1 MARKIIHQLVDDLD
15 GTELGEGEGETIQF
29 GLDGKTYEIDLSA
42 EHAQQLRDAI
52 TLFVDVARR
61 QGGSAAAPRR
71 GARRDVDA
79 IRVWARE
86 NGHTVSDRGR
96 IPLEIE
102 RAYAAR

>member
-15 GTELGEGEGETIQF
+15 GAELGDGEGETIRF

-52 TLFVDVARR
+52 APFVDAARR
-61 QGGSAAAPRR
+61 QGGSAIAPRR

-79 IRVWARE
+79 IRVWARA
-86 NGHTVSDRGR
+86 NGYTVSDRGR
-96 IPLEIE
+96 IPLEVE